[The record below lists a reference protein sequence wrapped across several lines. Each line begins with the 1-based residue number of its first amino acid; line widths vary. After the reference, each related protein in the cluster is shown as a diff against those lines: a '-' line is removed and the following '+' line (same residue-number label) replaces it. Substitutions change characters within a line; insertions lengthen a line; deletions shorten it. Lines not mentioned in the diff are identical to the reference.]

1 MGAMS
6 AHLHTWFYVM
16 LTLEAGTGSHA
27 RLEFT
32 DQARPADGAP
42 GDAPVGVSPAPRLQ
56 TLSSQP
62 RKSRFALLFAL
73 AWALGNQALA
83 LVLAFQDLP
92 TEPSPR
98 PP

>member
-1 MGAMS
+1 MS

-16 LTLEAGTGSHA
+16 LTLEAGTGSRA

-32 DQARPADGAP
+32 DQARLADGAP

-62 RKSRFALLFAL
+62 RTVLFCFALPL

-83 LVLAFQDLP
+83 LVLAFQDHP